1 MNDLFSKDLFGDAP
15 KDFST
20 LEDVENGIKFYS
32 KMIADNSRNIA
43 VLNLCGDF
51 LRQLYGFK
59 KQILEQTKPTEPV
72 TVTGRL

>member
-1 MNDLFSKDLFGDAP
+1 MNDLFSKDLFSDGP

-32 KMIADNSRNIA
+32 KMIADNSGNIA
-43 VLNLCGDF
+43 VLNLCSDF

-59 KQILEQTKPTEPV
+59 KQILEQTK
-72 TVTGRL
+72 